1 MSLLTSKVR
10 DEYWE
15 FELELIANLLQP
27 FKVPQKIWH
36 HICFAILCPILI
48 QFSSSIVWSKSIL
61 IPCAVLSNK
70 AGEWISQDCKTRLCL
85 FLIPFLSS
93 ICQWSICFDL
103 PHLLLI
109 YRSALVPR
117 LEGNGGHI
125 QNTSIWNLPST
136 KGSTLIILKFKA
148 CKLGSAPA
156 RKWKGTGGGRQELNF
171 WPKNPS
177 SLSRNPSRP
186 QESSLRWHNWLGKP

>member
-1 MSLLTSKVR
+1 MSLLRSKVW

-15 FELELIANLLQP
+15 FELGLIATLLQT
-27 FKVPQKIWH
+27 FLVSQQIVFDITSVSHFCALFWS
-36 HICFAILCPILI
+36 A
-48 QFSSSIVWSKSIL
+48 SIVWSKSIL

-103 PHLLLI
+103 AHLLLI

-136 KGSTLIILKFKA
+136 KGSTLILLKFKS
-148 CKLGSAPA
+148 CKLGSAPV
-156 RKWKGTGGGRQELNF
+156 RKWKGTGGKRQELNF

-177 SLSRNPSRP
+177 SLSWNLSRP